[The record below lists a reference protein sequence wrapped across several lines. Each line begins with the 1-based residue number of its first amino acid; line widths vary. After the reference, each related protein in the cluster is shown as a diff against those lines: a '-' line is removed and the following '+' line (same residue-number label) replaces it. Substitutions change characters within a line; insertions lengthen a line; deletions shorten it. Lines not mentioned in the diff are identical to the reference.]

1 MHPLPRGG
9 QNVPETPG
17 IRLSEAPLPMSLAPQ
32 PSPHSTWTLT
42 LVSPSA
48 GRLLVQPEL
57 LSDKQAR
64 LLPTPPSPHQ
74 RCHRHHHQHWKK
86 KKKETK

>member
-9 QNVPETPG
+9 QNLPETPG

-64 LLPTPPSPHQ
+64 LLPTPLPPTNAATAATISTG
-74 RCHRHHHQHWKK
+74 
-86 KKKETK
+86 KKKEMK